1 MARLYARKSRLY
13 KSGFVSSY
21 AVGVPSPTQLLDR
34 LDAIGASLARR
45 ADALALLGVGSVGV
59 EVARVDRWSDLDFF
73 VIVAEGAKQ
82 PFLDDLAWLAEPAPI
97 VWSFPNTV
105 DGHKAM
111 YADDVLC
118 EFAVFEPRELPS
130 IAYTPGRVVW
140 RRDGFDHD
148 VATPHR
154 PLPRPTSHDDGWIAN
169 EALSN
174 LYVGL
179 LRWHRGE
186 RLAAM
191 RMVQVFAV
199 DRLLDLIERTPGAP
213 GVSTDP
219 FNLDRRAEARHPE
232 WADALARCTRGVD
245 HTPESALAVLDALAT
260 FTPLADA
267 MTTRI
272 RALT

>member
-1 MARLYARKSRLY
+1 M
-13 KSGFVSSY
+13 
-21 AVGVPSPTQLLDR
+21 PTPTQLLDR

-45 ADALALLGVGSVGV
+45 ADALALLGVGSVGA
-59 EVARVDRWSDLDFF
+59 ELERVDRWSDLDFF
-73 VIVAEGAKQ
+73 VIVADGTKQ
-82 PFLDDLAWLAEPAPI
+82 WFLHDLAWLAEPAPI

-105 DGHKAM
+105 DGHKAL
-111 YADDVLC
+111 YDDDVLC
-118 EFAVFEPRELPS
+118 EFAVFEPNELPS

-140 RRDGFDHD
+140 RRDGFDDD
-148 VATPHR
+148 VATPVR
-154 PLPRPTSHDDGWIAN
+154 PLPRPSAHDDGWIAD

-199 DRLLDLIERTPGAP
+199 DRLLELIERTPGSS
-213 GVSTDP
+213 GVTTDP
-219 FNLDRRAEARHPE
+219 FNLERRAEARHPE
-232 WADALARCTRGVD
+232 WADALARCTQGIAR
-245 HTPESALAVLDALAT
+245 TPESAHAVLDTLAT
-260 FTPLADA
+260 FTTLDEA

-272 RALT
+272 RALL